1 MKKVLIVLLFI
12 FILAGCQKNP
22 NDDNNKI
29 DKPNPGESIDDP
41 NKKDDNLKPG
51 DDDPNKKDDN
61 LNPGNNDSDIK
72 DDDKTYGDDLNN
84 SNIYDGYFE
93 DDLSNFQVKY
103 ESGTDNIYKYE
114 NNVLTFSTITEDTV
128 YSITGQLK
136 GNIIIDVGDDYKF
149 ELEMK
154 GFSLV
159 CDTTNPIVILSGD
172 KVTLSAKKETENYIY
187 DNRETIDSTD
197 DNLHSAAIY
206 SKVDLNI
213 SGKGSLSVVSSNN
226 NGIHTKD
233 DLKVKNLTLNV
244 KCVDNA
250 LKGNDSITIE
260 SGTLTLIATK
270 GDGMKTKNSDISSKG
285 NQKGT
290 ISIQGGEHTIYA
302 ACDGIDA
309 AYNVVIDSEN
319 TIVNIYTDK
328 YSNYS
333 EEVTDVKEETYYI
346 RNNSQN
352 YKYSIKY
359 YNSDDDYLW
368 VSPSFST
375 SVNNMR
381 EKYYYYS
388 FVKNSN
394 YNKLQ
399 VYIYSSEMSQNQDQ
413 DYLYASEFLT
423 INNNYDTIAIS
434 NSKNQYRLS
443 WTNFSTT
450 SNPGGFGGMGG
461 FGGPGGM
468 DEGNTDKGDYSTKG
482 IKADNEI
489 IINNGTITIKSY
501 DDAIHANND
510 NELENNETPV
520 GNITINGGTLSLYS
534 NDDGIH
540 ADGEVIVNGGTITI
554 LYSYEG
560 LEGNKVTINNGNV
573 SIKSKDDGINA
584 TTTSGEGIVINDGYV
599 YVYATGDG
607 LDSNSQTSY
616 SGIVFNGGNV
626 VIISFSNGNS
636 AIDTERGYK
645 YTGGNVVAIMPTGG
659 MTSESTNCQ
668 NFKTIATSKNVTI
681 KSSNYLSIT
690 ENNEVIVQ
698 INVNNNTNVKVIY
711 LGSNSVNISTVQTI
725 DNELDINNVYWNK

>member
-1 MKKVLIVLLFI
+1 MKKILIVLLFM
-12 FILAGCQKNP
+12 FLLVGCQKQP
-22 NDDNNKI
+22 DDNNGI
-29 DKPNPGESIDDP
+29 DKPNPGDQIEDP
-41 NKKDDNLKPG
+41 NNPSDG
-51 DDDPNKKDDN
+51 DKNPEKDPNN
-61 LNPGNNDSDIK
+61 PIEGEINPGKDPDDSEI
-72 DDDKTYGDDLNN
+72 NA
-84 SNIYDGYFE
+84 GYFDENKE
-93 DDLSNFQVKY
+93 DFQVNC
-103 ESGTDNIYKYE
+103 ESGTQDIYQYE
-114 NNVLTFSTITEDTV
+114 NNVLTFSSITEDTV

-154 GFSLV
+154 GFSLI
-159 CDTTNPIVILSGD
+159 CDTTSPIVILSGD
-172 KVTLSAKKETENYIY
+172 KVTLTAKKETKNYIY
-187 DNRETIDSTD
+187 DTREVIDSND
-197 DNLHSAAIY
+197 DSLHSAAIY
-206 SKVDLNI
+206 SKVDMNI
-213 SGKGSLSVVSSNN
+213 SGKGSLYVVSNNN

-233 DLKVKNLTLNV
+233 DLKVKNLTLTV

-260 SGTLTLIATK
+260 SGVLTLIATQ

-290 ISIQGGEHTIYA
+290 ISILGGEHNIYA

-319 TIVNIYTDK
+319 TIINIYTDK
-328 YSNYS
+328 YSSYS
-333 EEVTDVKEETYYI
+333 EEVTDVKEKTYYI

-388 FVKNSN
+388 FDKNSN

-399 VYIYSSEMSQNQDQ
+399 LYIYSSSMELNQDQ
-413 DYLYASEFLT
+413 EYLFASDLLT
-423 INNNYDTIAIS
+423 INDNYDTIAIS
-434 NSKNQYRLS
+434 NSRNQYRLS
-443 WTNFSTT
+443 WTNYTT
-450 SNPGGFGGMGG
+450 SNIPGGPG

-468 DEGNTDKGDYSTKG
+468 EEGNTDKGDHSTKG

-489 IINNGTITIKSY
+489 IINNGKITIKSY

-510 NELENNETPV
+510 NELENNETPI

-573 SIKSKDDGINA
+573 SINSKDDGINA

-599 YVYATGDG
+599 YVYANGDG

-626 VIISFSNGNS
+626 VVISFSNGNS

-645 YTGGNVVAIMPTGG
+645 YTGGKVIAIMSSGG
-659 MTSESTNCQ
+659 MTSESMNCQ
-668 NFKTIATSKNVTI
+668 NFKSVATSKNI
-681 KSSNYLSIT
+681 SINSSNYISVT
-690 ENNEVIVQ
+690 DNNEVIVQ
-698 INVNNNTNVKVIY
+698 LKINNNSNTKVIY
-711 LGSNSVNISTVQTI
+711 LGSSSVNIFIEKSI